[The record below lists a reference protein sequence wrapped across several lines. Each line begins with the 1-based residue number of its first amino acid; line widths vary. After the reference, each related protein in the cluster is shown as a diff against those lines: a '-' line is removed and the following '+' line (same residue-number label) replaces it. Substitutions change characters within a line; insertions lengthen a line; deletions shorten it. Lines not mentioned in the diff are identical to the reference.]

1 MHTNYVNKKYR
12 ILEIHMGKN
21 QLSLT
26 VDKVYTIHKFLNLFN
41 DKKS

>member
-1 MHTNYVNKKYR
+1 MHTNYVNKKYS

-26 VDKVYTIHKFLNLFN
+26 VDKVYTIHKFFS
-41 DKKS
+41 KFV